1 MGEGGVGGNRRP
13 GPFGCA
19 VQHPSGEGQRAL
31 RWTKGDSERGR
42 RQWATGEAALDLH
55 EGSGSYTTYSFLPYL
70 PPLPSPLSLS
80 LPPAPS
86 LPNLSLHQRP
96 MALKEVKV
104 GSSSVTSA
112 I

>member
-70 PPLPSPLSLS
+70 PPLPSPPLYLYLS
-80 LPPAPS
+80 PPPPPFPTLASISAPW
-86 LPNLSLHQRP
+86 R
-96 MALKEVKV
+96 
-104 GSSSVTSA
+104 
-112 I
+112 